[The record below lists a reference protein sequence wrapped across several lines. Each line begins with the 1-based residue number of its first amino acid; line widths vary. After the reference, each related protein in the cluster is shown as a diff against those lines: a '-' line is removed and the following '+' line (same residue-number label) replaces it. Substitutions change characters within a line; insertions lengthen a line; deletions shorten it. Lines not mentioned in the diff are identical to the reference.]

1 MKVYKV
7 SQYAPV
13 NGNYLCFNADG
24 YALGYCYLPAG
35 SAGLC
40 DEGYVTRVSAAEH
53 NKALPPSYILFDS
66 VEFRYVSSTKGKN
79 LLLHRSLVKNILYTS
94 IVSDAIVRLSNLN
107 DDETDYMFTYTKHP
121 NGIYAEQGAAVNPTI
136 NLLTED
142 KLNKLLEELSY
153 FTATKKTK
161 YCWTLGI
168 NGLTKEPECTATA
181 ATPY

>member
-7 SQYAPV
+7 SLHAPL
-13 NGNYLCFNADG
+13 NGYYLCFNADG
-24 YALGYCYLPAG
+24 HALGYCYLAAG
-35 SAGLC
+35 SIGL
-40 DEGYVTRVSAAEH
+40 DDGGYVTRVPAPAL
-53 NKALPPSYILFDS
+53 NKALPHSYILFDG

-79 LLLHRSLVKNILYTS
+79 LLLAVSTVTDILFPSGVSSSLLK
-94 IVSDAIVRLSNLN
+94 LSHLN
-107 DDETDYMFTYTKHP
+107 DSEADFMFTCVKHP
-121 NGIYAEQGAAVNPTI
+121 SGLYSQSEAAPPQTTLN
-136 NLLTED
+136 LTED